1 MRFIRG
7 IALLAILLCGCGGG
21 GGGGGGGGL
30 TADQQAAIT
39 LLETCGVST
48 IDRFLEALG
57 ISVAIVD
64 PNATTLPPMQVMNAD
79 QMNGIIQWQ
88 LNLGGDPAPEFI
100 GLVQFANDLNQP
112 AEPPFDLTQFVAAG
126 LSTLDQFLD
135 QLPDGWTVSISAN
148 APLDPPINS
157 RFVYE
162 YTSGAVSEVSGNA
175 NVQSGACGTI
185 FILAG
190 AALADL
196 AGLFPTADFMT
207 TYGGNGTSLDGTTAF
222 DGTAVALADGVVN
235 GGTTTYTFAVDLV
248 AGTVT
253 AVP

>member
-7 IALLAILLCGCGGG
+7 IGLLATLLCGCGG

-39 LLETCGVST
+39 LLETCGVTT
-48 IDRFLEALG
+48 IDRLLEALG
-57 ISVAIVD
+57 ISIAIVD
-64 PNATTLPPMQVMNAD
+64 PNATTLPPIQVMNAD
-79 QMNGIIQWQ
+79 QMAGIIQWQ
-88 LNLGGDPAPEFI
+88 LNLGGDPAPEFL
-100 GLVQFANDLNQP
+100 GLIQFSNAMGQP

-135 QLPDGWTVSISAN
+135 QLPDGWTVSINAN
-148 APLDPPINS
+148 APLDPLVNS
-157 RFVYE
+157 RFSYE
-162 YTSGAVSEVSGNA
+162 YTSGAVSDVSGNA

-185 FILAG
+185 FILASG
-190 AALADL
+190 TLADL
-196 AGLFPTADFMT
+196 AGLFPTGEFT
-207 TYGGNGTSLDGTTAF
+207 TNYSGNGTALNGMTTF
-222 DGTAVALADGVVN
+222 DGTAVALAEGEVN